1 MARMARTGL
10 VAEVASRT
18 AGEQTQWVSFHSDS
32 ASLGTM
38 TGAEDGE
45 TGRVWCALVT
55 YIESPHDPRAGSYKP
70 PRTGFSRVSK
80 VVSFSIFLTDTAWIS
95 SLVRNVNSTR
105 STEDDTGWEMFMVVG
120 CDGTGVTAAP

>member
-1 MARMARTGL
+1 M
-10 VAEVASRT
+10 SYSW
-18 AGEQTQWVSFHSDS
+18 WVD
-32 ASLGTM
+32 AVCELILKYGM
-38 TGAEDGE
+38 AEDKDWV
-45 TGRVWCALVT
+45 GRQSAGRSGGFALVT

-105 STEDDTGWEMFMVVG
+105 STEDDTGCEMFMMVW
-120 CDGTGVTAAP
+120 DVTALASPLRREDPVGQL